1 MREKI
6 KIAYFATLFVYTA
19 ATAQMRVVLN
29 NNPYINISSSAYL
42 VIDNSNANAIT
53 TLGTGGNIISESE
66 TNVVKWNIG
75 AATGNYIVPFTTG
88 SLVKIP
94 LAVNI
99 VTAGVGASGSI
110 IFSTYETATD
120 ANTVYPSDV
129 SNMNSNCNNN
139 NALYAVDRFW
149 RIDAGSYTTKPTPV
163 INFGYNDAANE
174 IGATNTI
181 IESKLKAE
189 RFNAG
194 ANAWE
199 TPQKL
204 YGIANAILNTVSGV
218 SVIPADF
225 YKSWTL
231 IDTTIMTIPISNITA
246 SSNTICSGNSSIITN
261 SGATNYTLMPGALTT
276 TTSFTVSPI
285 SITVYTITGSI
296 GSGTATCT
304 SAPSSAA
311 NTTITVNATPTIA
324 IGSISSNTICSGQS
338 VTLTPTGGSGSNY
351 TITPGSATGSSF
363 TISPTSTTV
372 YTISGASALGCLST
386 AASNLTTTIIVNS
399 TPTVGIASVSS
410 NTICSGNS
418 SIITPSG
425 ASSYTL
431 LPNNTSGT
439 SFTVS
444 PTATT
449 IYTISGSSTL
459 ACVSTAIT
467 NPTLTITV
475 NTTPTV
481 GIATVSSNTICSGN
495 SSIIT
500 PSGASSYT
508 LQPNNTSGTSFTV
521 SPTATTIYTISGS
534 STLACVST
542 AITNP
547 TLTITVNT
555 TPTVGIA
562 TVSSNTIC
570 SGNSSIITPSGASSY
585 TLQPNNTSG
594 TSFTVSPTSTTI
606 YTISGSSTLAC
617 VSTAITNPTLSITVD
632 TSPTV
637 GIASVVN
644 NTICSGA
651 SAIITPSG
659 AVSYTL
665 LPNNT
670 IGTSFTITPTS
681 TTIYT
686 ISGISAAGCTSSL
699 TSNPTVTITV
709 STTPTVTI
717 LSANNTTPC
726 AGTSATIIPN
736 GASTY
741 TLLPTNAVGT
751 SFTVA
756 PTVTTTYTLVGVNAL
771 GCLSNAITNP
781 TIQITSG
788 IIPIQPASINNI
800 TCNGYN
806 DGIIG
811 LSILGGMATYSFTW
825 SNSASTPTISGL
837 ASGNYS
843 VIILSANSCTL
854 AQTFTISEPIGIA
867 LTSGT
872 LIGASCQQNATG
884 SINLSLIGGTPAY
897 QVNWSNGFSGLSN
910 SNFPSGVYTA
920 TVTDQNN
927 CKKQF
932 VFTVDTLSISN
943 SQCVDLLIPE
953 VISPNGDGKN
963 DFLVITK
970 IEAFPNNILS
980 IFNRWGSLV
989 YQKKAYSNDWSG
1001 KANVSDAFG
1010 NGLLPSGTYFIVLDF
1025 GDEVSKPYNGYIELQ
1040 Y

>member
-66 TNVVKWNIG
+66 TNVVKWNIS
-75 AATGNYIVPFTTG
+75 AATGNYIVPFATS

-120 ANTVYPSDV
+120 ANTAYPSDV

-174 IGATNTI
+174 IGVTNTI

-425 ASSYTL
+425 A
-431 LPNNTSGT
+431 N
-439 SFTVS
+439 
-444 PTATT
+444 
-449 IYTISGSSTL
+449 
-459 ACVSTAIT
+459 
-467 NPTLTITV
+467 
-475 NTTPTV
+475 
-481 GIATVSSNTICSGN
+481 
-495 SSIIT
+495 
-500 PSGASSYT
+500 SYT

-562 TVSSNTIC
+562 SVSSNTIC

-606 YTISGSSTLAC
+606 YTISGSSTVAC

-670 IGTSFTITPTS
+670 TGTSFTITPIS

-771 GCLSNAITNP
+771 GCLSNATNNP

-806 DGIIG
+806 DGNIG

-854 AQTFTISEPIGIA
+854 AQTFTISEPSGIA

>member
-431 LPNNTSGT
+431 L
-439 SFTVS
+439 
-444 PTATT
+444 
-449 IYTISGSSTL
+449 
-459 ACVSTAIT
+459 
-467 NPTLTITV
+467 
-475 NTTPTV
+475 
-481 GIATVSSNTICSGN
+481 
-495 SSIIT
+495 
-500 PSGASSYT
+500 
-508 LQPNNTSGTSFTV
+508 PNNTSGTSFTV